1 MASAADRLAAVRN
14 RIRAKIAAA
23 AQAGGDGGGDAGAL
37 SAQAT
42 GDAVGMGTSTDD
54 AMRKCGAEDLAVSA
68 PARTAS
74 NEDVKM
80 HSPGGGGNEGVDP
93 AGDDLAVACAGA
105 AHAVLVVTAASHAA
119 SRDAWHALG
128 IDAREV
134 P

>member
-54 AMRKCGAEDLAVSA
+54 AMRKCGAEDIAVSA
-68 PARTAS
+68 PTRTAS

-80 HSPGGGGNEGVDP
+80 HSPGGGGIGGGDP

-105 AHAVLVVTAASHAA
+105 AHAVPVVTAASHAA